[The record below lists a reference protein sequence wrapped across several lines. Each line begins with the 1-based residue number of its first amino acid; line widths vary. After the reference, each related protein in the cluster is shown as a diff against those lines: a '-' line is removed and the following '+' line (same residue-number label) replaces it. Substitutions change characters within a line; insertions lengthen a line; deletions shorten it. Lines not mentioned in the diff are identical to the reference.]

1 MINIGDVV
9 AGCIADEV
17 TDIIKIEDEEIQI
30 APSFTKQD
38 SYIKGIGK
46 IEDRIIIILDSEK
59 IISLE
64 ETEALNPDDIKKNH
78 RQVDL

>member
-1 MINIGDVV
+1 MENIKIINIGDRR
-9 AGCIADEV
+9 IA
-17 TDIIKIEDEEIQI
+17 
-30 APSFTKQD
+30 
-38 SYIKGIGK
+38 IKGIGK

-78 RQVDL
+78 RQVNL